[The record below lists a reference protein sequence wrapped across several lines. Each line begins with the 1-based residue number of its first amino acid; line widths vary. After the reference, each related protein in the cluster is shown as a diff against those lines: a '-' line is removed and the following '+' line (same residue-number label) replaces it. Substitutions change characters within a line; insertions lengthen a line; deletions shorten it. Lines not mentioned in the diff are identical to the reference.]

1 MPFDGTD
8 FPKRQ
13 RRAPAKPSENVV
25 CILVLAAA
33 MMMLFLP
40 VSIDGFADIVR
51 YFQHH

>member
-13 RRAPAKPSENVV
+13 RRTPAKPSENVV
-25 CILVLAAA
+25 CFVVLFAA
-33 MMMLFLP
+33 MMLLFLP

-51 YFQHH
+51 YFQRH